1 MIDAYNGTHEVQR
14 KKQSMDG
21 FVFGF
26 VDNAVLILGA
36 FTGLEVERW
45 VGGNGARGACFGA
58 AIGNTVSDAIGCVA
72 DPALQSITLGVVIG
86 TLIPILFIPAVGWL
100 RDRFAKV
107 AVEEAP
113 ADYGFYL

>member
-1 MIDAYNGTHEVQR
+1 ME
-14 KKQSMDG
+14 G

-36 FTGLEVERW
+36 FTGVEVERW

-72 DPALQSITLGVVIG
+72 DPALHAIALGVVVG
-86 TLIPILFIPAVGWL
+86 TLVPIAFIPAVGWL

-107 AVEEAP
+107 AVEEEP
-113 ADYGFYL
+113 VRYGFYL